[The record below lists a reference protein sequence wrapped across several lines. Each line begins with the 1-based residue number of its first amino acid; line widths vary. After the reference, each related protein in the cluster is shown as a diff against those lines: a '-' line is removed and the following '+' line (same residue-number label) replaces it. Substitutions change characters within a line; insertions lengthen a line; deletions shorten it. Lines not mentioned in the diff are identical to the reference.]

1 MESLNSASD
10 PAELPEGT
18 LCQLLVEAVDR
29 FGSAPAL
36 REFVEDSSELRDLSY
51 DEMFEKARR
60 GAAALRGAG
69 LAPGDRAAILS
80 ENRTEWAL
88 SDQACLLARVVDIP
102 IYDTLIPEQ
111 VAYILEDSGARL
123 AFVSTRDQMEKARK
137 AAELAGVELALVV
150 FDPGTDPLP
159 EGVQAWADFLASVEP
174 WDRERIDEEIS
185 KVSVDDVA
193 TVLYTSG
200 TTGHPKGVMLSHGN
214 IYSNVEASGRVLLIR
229 DDDVTLSFLPLSHI
243 FQRMVDY
250 LLLSRGCVLGRA
262 HDIASVASDLAL
274 VRPTVQVAVPRVYEK
289 VYAGVMQRATGIK
302 KSLLLWAV
310 GVGRRWAEARLAG
323 KEPGAFTRLQYSL
336 ADRLV
341 FGKIRAAVGGR
352 VRFFI
357 SGSAPLNPELAL
369 FFYAAGMVILEGYGL
384 TETSPVTN
392 VNPLDGFRIGS
403 VGPPIPGTEIRIVP
417 VPGRELDEGEGEIL
431 VRGPQ
436 VMMGYYQ
443 RPEATAEVLDADGW
457 FHTGDI
463 GTLDPDGYL
472 RITGRKKNIIVTAG
486 GKNISPEAVEK
497 PLKTNPFVEQ
507 VVMIGDRRRFGSLVV
522 VPSFA
527 AIARWADENGV
538 DLPSDPRAQLAEP
551 GVQALLEES
560 ILGGLPPLTRYE
572 RPKKLLLID
581 KEFSIEDGTLTPT
594 QKVVR
599 HAVQKRLESA
609 IDELYREENADR
621 TVFVATD
628 P

>member
-1 MESLNSASD
+1 MEFLNSASN
-10 PAELPEGT
+10 PAELPEGN
-18 LCQLLVEAVDR
+18 LCRLVVESVDR

-36 REFVEDSSELRDLSY
+36 REFVGDTPQLRDLSY

-60 GAAALRGAG
+60 GAAALREAG
-69 LAPGDRAAILS
+69 LQPGDRAAILS

-88 SDQACLLARVVDIP
+88 ADQACLLARVVDIP
-102 IYDTLIPEQ
+102 IYDTLIAEQ
-111 VAYILEDSGARL
+111 VAYILKDSNARL
-123 AFVSTRDQMEKARK
+123 AFVSTRDQMEKAR
-137 AAELAGVELALVV
+137 AAADLAGVELTLVV
-150 FDPGTDPLP
+150 FDPGVEPLP
-159 EGVQAWADFLASVEP
+159 EGARAWADFLGTVEP
-174 WDRERIDEEIS
+174 WDRARVDEEIAE
-185 KVSVDDVA
+185 VSPEDLA

-200 TTGHPKGVMLSHGN
+200 TTGSPKGVMLSHGN
-214 IYSNVEASGRVLLIR
+214 IYSNVEAAGRVLLIR
-229 DDDVTLSFLPLSHI
+229 DTDVTLSFLPLSHI

-250 LLLSRGCVLGRA
+250 LLLSRGCVLARA
-262 HDIASVASDLAL
+262 HEIATVASDLAL

-289 VYAGVMQRATGIK
+289 VYAGVMQKATGVK

-310 GVGRRWAEARLAG
+310 GVGRHWAEARLAG
-323 KEPGAFTRLQYSL
+323 KEPGAMTRLQYSV

-341 FGKIRAAVGGR
+341 FSKIRAAVGGR

-357 SGSAPLNPELAL
+357 SGSAPLNPDLAL
-369 FFYAAGMVILEGYGL
+369 FFYSAGMVILEGYGL

-392 VNPLDGFRIGS
+392 VNAIEGFRIGT
-403 VGPPIPGTEIRIVP
+403 VGPPVPGTEIRITP
-417 VPGRELDEGEGEIL
+417 VPGRELREGEGEIL

-436 VMMGYYQ
+436 VMKGYYQ
-443 RPEATAEVLDADGW
+443 RPEATAEVLSEDGW

-463 GTLDPDGYL
+463 GMLDPDGYL

-486 GKNISPEAVEK
+486 GKNISPEPVEK

-522 VPSFA
+522 VPSFS
-527 AIARWADENGV
+527 AIARWAEENGV
-538 DLPSDPRAQLAEP
+538 VLPSDPKAQLADP
-551 GVQALLEES
+551 KVQALLEER
-560 ILGGLPPLTRYE
+560 ILGDLPALTRYE
-572 RPKKLLLID
+572 RPKKILLVD

-599 HAVQKRLESA
+599 HVVQERLESA

-621 TVFVATD
+621 TVFVASG